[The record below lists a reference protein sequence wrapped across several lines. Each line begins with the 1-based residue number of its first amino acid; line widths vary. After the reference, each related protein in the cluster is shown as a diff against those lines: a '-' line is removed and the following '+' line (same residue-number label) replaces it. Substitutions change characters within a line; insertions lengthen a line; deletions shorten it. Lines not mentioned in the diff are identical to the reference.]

1 MHDDPAVGLRPRVM
15 LHHLFGD
22 LMETLVQDIRYA
34 FRRLAKSPGF
44 AAVVIMTLGLGIG
57 ANSAI
62 FSVVNGVVF
71 RSLPFPEPERLI
83 RLFQSPEE
91 GSLGPFTPMN
101 FLDVQAGAKSLE
113 SSAAFTTAGFTL
125 TGQGEPERLD
135 GVEVSASFFDVLR
148 VRPALGRGFATEEN
162 QTGRTRVAV
171 ISHSLWARR
180 FNSDPGI
187 LGRSVSL
194 NAEPHTVIGVLPEG
208 FSYPARRDVWT
219 PLEYDTQFTTQSRG
233 AWYLNV
239 IARLKPGAT
248 EEQAATEVGA
258 IGARLEKE
266 FPASNLNV
274 RFVVEDLHSY
284 LTGDIK
290 PKLLILLAAV
300 GLVLLIACANV
311 ANLLLARA
319 AARESEI
326 AVRAALGAGRGRL
339 VRQLLTESVVLAIAG
354 GVLGLALAVAGTRF
368 LLSLEPAGIPRL
380 DAVGVDST
388 VVMFTAAIALFTGIV
403 FGLIPAAQATRGDL
417 VSSLK
422 EGGKGALAARRA
434 GRMREG
440 LVVAEI
446 ALAVMLL
453 AGAGLLIRS
462 FAKLQEV
469 DPGFQASSAL
479 TFRTAL
485 PPATYDTEDER
496 RQFYDGLLGRLRALP
511 GVQTAGAISLL
522 PLSGGGAFVITF
534 TVEGQTPP
542 RPGEEPSMQ
551 VRVVTPD
558 FFQAMG
564 IPQLRGRGFTDADNA
579 TSTPVVML
587 SEAAVKRYF
596 ANENPLGKR
605 ITLGWGRGPNRPR
618 VGGEVVGVVRSVK
631 QFGLDAEEQPEIYIP
646 HAQQPVPGM
655 TFVLKT
661 AVPPLGLADAARREV
676 RAVDPSLPV
685 VALESLDRVVANSI
699 SQPRFYMLLL
709 VIFAAVAL
717 LLASIGIFGVVS
729 YTVAQRTREV
739 GIRIALGAS
748 RERVLRMVLA
758 SSMRLAVLGVT
769 VGIVAAVLLSR
780 TLESLLFNL
789 SPKDPFTYAAVAVV
803 LTGIALVASYLPA
816 WRAARVDPV
825 VALRAE

>member
-1 MHDDPAVGLRPRVM
+1 MD
-15 LHHLFGD
+15 
-22 LMETLVQDIRYA
+22 TLAQDFRYA
-34 FRRLAKSPGF
+34 FRRLARSPGF
-44 AAVVIMTLGLGIG
+44 AAVVILTLGLGIG

-62 FSVVNGVVF
+62 FSVVNAVLF
-71 RSLPFPEPERLI
+71 RSLPFPEPERLV
-83 RLFQSPEE
+83 RLFQMEE
-91 GSLGPFTPMN
+91 VGAYGPFTPMN
-101 FLDVQAGAKSLE
+101 FLDVQDGAKSLE
-113 SSAAFTTAGFTL
+113 SAAAYTSAGFTL
-125 TGQGEPERLD
+125 TGQGEPERLE
-135 GVEVSASFFDVLR
+135 GIEVSANFFDVLR
-148 VRPALGRGFATEEN
+148 VRPAIGRGFVAEEN
-162 QTGRTRVAV
+162 QVGRTRVAV

-180 FNSDPGI
+180 FNSDSGVI
-187 LGRSVSL
+187 GRSVSL

-208 FSYPARRDVWT
+208 FSYPTRRDVWT
-219 PLEYDTQFTTQSRG
+219 PLEYDTQFTQQSRG
-233 AWYLNV
+233 AWYLSV

-248 EEQAATEVGA
+248 VERAASEVAA
-258 IGARLEKE
+258 IGKRLEAE
-266 FPASNLNV
+266 YPATNLKV
-274 RFVVEDLHSY
+274 MMTALGLHSY

-290 PKLLILLAAV
+290 PKLLVLLAAV

-319 AARESEI
+319 AAREGEI

-354 GVLGLALAVAGTRF
+354 GALGLVLAVVGTRF

-380 DAVGVDST
+380 DAVGVDGT
-388 VVMFTAAIALFTGIV
+388 VIGFTAAIALLTGVV
-403 FGLIPAAQATRGDL
+403 FGMIPAAQATRGDL

-453 AGAGLLIRS
+453 AGAGLLMRS
-462 FAKLQEV
+462 FARLQDV
-469 DPGFQASSAL
+469 DPGFEASSAL
-479 TFRTAL
+479 TFRVAL
-485 PPATYDTEDER
+485 PPATYDTEEKR
-496 RQFYDGLLGRLRALP
+496 KQFYDGMLERMRALP
-511 GVQTAGAISLL
+511 GVKTAGAISLL
-522 PLSGGGAFVITF
+522 PLSGGGAFMITF

-542 RPGEEPSMQ
+542 RPGEEPAMQ

-564 IPQLRGRGFTDADNA
+564 IPQLRGRVFTPADDAA
-579 TSTPVVML
+579 GTPVVML
-587 SEAAVKRYF
+587 SEAAVQRYF
-596 ANENPLGKR
+596 ANENPIGKR

-618 VGGEVVGVVRSVK
+618 VGGEVIGVVRSVK
-631 QFGLDAEEQPEIYIP
+631 QFGLDAESQPEIYVP
-646 HAQQPVPGM
+646 HAQQPVGGM
-655 TFVLKT
+655 TFVLRT
-661 AVPPLGLADAARREV
+661 AVPPLSLSDAVRREV
-676 RAVDPSLPV
+676 HAIDASLPV
-685 VALESLDRVVANSI
+685 VGLEALDAVVASSI

-748 RERVLRMVLA
+748 RERVLRMVLGSA
-758 SSMRLAVLGVT
+758 MRLALSGVV
-769 VGIVAAVLLSR
+769 VGVVAAVALSR
-780 TLESLLFNL
+780 TLESLLFDL
-789 SPKDPFTYAAVAVV
+789 SPTDPLTYVAVALG
-803 LTGIALVASYLPA
+803 LTGVALAASYLPA

-825 VALRAE
+825 EALRAE